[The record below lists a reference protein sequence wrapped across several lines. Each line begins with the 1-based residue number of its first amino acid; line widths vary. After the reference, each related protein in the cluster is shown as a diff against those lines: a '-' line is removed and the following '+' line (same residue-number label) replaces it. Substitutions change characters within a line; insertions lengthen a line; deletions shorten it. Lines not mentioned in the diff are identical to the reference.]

1 MRIKIFLLLFL
12 FSCGNEEITPAEEPS
27 AFRGIKSISYNNVN
41 VDVVIDKPA
50 KKELDVLLVFHGTV
64 QYDSVIPVSY
74 THLDVYKRQSPGLPG
89 LPTEW

>member
-1 MRIKIFLLLFL
+1 MHANQNIFIIIS

-50 KKELDVLLVFHGTV
+50 KRTRCTSGFSRDG
-64 QYDSVIPVSY
+64 SI
-74 THLDVYKRQSPGLPG
+74 
-89 LPTEW
+89 